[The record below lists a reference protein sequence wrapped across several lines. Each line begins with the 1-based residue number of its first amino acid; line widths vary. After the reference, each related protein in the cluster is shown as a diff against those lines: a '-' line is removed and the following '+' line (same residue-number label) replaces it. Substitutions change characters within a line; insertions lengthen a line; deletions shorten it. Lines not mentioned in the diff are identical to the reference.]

1 MTRPIIVART
11 MTPCTTEA
19 NQRVTAFLR
28 EQVGDECLLV
38 VIPSHVELTLLEEG
52 QSIPAGH
59 VIHEKTVYVQVPRKS
74 LWASIVALFPARKA
88 KPTQAA

>member
-1 MTRPIIVART
+1 MTRPILVART

-59 VIHEKTVYVQVPRKS
+59 VIHEKTVYVQAPRKS
-74 LWASIVALFPARKA
+74 MWAALKARFQARKSKTTA
-88 KPTQAA
+88 TA